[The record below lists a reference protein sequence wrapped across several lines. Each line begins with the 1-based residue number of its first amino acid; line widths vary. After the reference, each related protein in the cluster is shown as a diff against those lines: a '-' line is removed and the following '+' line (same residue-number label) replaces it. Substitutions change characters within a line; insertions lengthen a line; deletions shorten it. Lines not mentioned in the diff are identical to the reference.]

1 MYDSVL
7 SELKVGHPRPGTA
20 VVEVVGEH
28 DLSGVDETAQLFGQ
42 LVAENPLVIVDLS
55 ETQFIDSSFLRNLKN
70 AQKSAN
76 EVGHTLLLQVNTEPI
91 VKRVLEITNFLD
103 HFDHVSSRE
112 EALAWSDNQLETQS
126 RGQGLWPA

>member
-1 MYDSVL
+1 
-7 SELKVGHPRPGTA
+7 

-91 VKRVLEITNFLD
+91 VKRILEITNFLD

-112 EALAWSDNQLETQS
+112 EALAWSDNQLET
-126 RGQGLWPA
+126 